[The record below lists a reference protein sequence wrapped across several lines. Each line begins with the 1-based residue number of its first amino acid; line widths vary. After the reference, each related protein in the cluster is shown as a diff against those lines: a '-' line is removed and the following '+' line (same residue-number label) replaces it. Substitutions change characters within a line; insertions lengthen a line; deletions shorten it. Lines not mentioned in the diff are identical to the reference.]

1 MKLSHLFCVL
11 AIFGVGC
18 GGAIAQDLGGSD
30 SGGSQEGDSATVHPT
45 NGRDAGEALDAS
57 HTVDA
62 SLLKDAA
69 KTDATSVFF
78 ACGDKL
84 TCDRDTEV
92 CKEGEGGP
100 PGNPP
105 SFSCDPIP
113 TACAADVTCACMKT
127 AVGANACTDNDGAIT
142 IQYFYP

>member
-1 MKLSHLFCVL
+1 MKLSHLFGVL

-18 GGAIAQDLGGSD
+18 GGAIAQDLGASD
-30 SGGSQEGDSATVHPT
+30 SGSSEEGDSAVIHPT
-45 NGRDAGEALDAS
+45 NGRDAGVALDAS
-57 HTVDA
+57 HSVDA
-62 SLLKDAA
+62 SHTKDAA
-69 KTDATSVFF
+69 KTDANVSF
-78 ACGDKL
+78 ACGGL
-84 TCDRDTEV
+84 FCDRDTEV

-100 PGNPP
+100 AGNPP

-113 TACAADVTCACMKT
+113 TACAADVTCACMKA